1 MYCFVVLENYILFK
15 TLNLRFF
22 FPLFTAFL
30 NYFID
35 LIFMIR
41 MFVCVCMFVFN

>member
-22 FPLFTAFL
+22 FSLLTAFSQFFHPFDFRDKNDCL
-30 NYFID
+30 
-35 LIFMIR
+35 
-41 MFVCVCMFVFN
+41 CM